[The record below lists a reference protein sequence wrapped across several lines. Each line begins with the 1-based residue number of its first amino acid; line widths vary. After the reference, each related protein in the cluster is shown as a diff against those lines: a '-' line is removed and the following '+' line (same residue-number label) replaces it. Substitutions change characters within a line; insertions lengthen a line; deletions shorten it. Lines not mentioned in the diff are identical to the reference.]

1 MALWAITLNI
11 DVVMIEPIP
20 QTSLSVSE
28 CIPPTHNKQLNR
40 NVEHRRFENGR
51 LHALNPFAEKQKKKK
66 RGIQFDYWVFWVLVW
81 TRSAAVEDIQ
91 VAVLAGTLSCCHV
104 FIYTVA
110 GPGLLEFQF
119 GWRIRSIC
127 LYLYPDVLLFYR

>member
-51 LHALNPFAEKQKKKK
+51 LHALNPFAEKQKEKKK
-66 RGIQFDYWVFWVLVW
+66 RKGNTI
-81 TRSAAVEDIQ
+81 R
-91 VAVLAGTLSCCHV
+91 
-104 FIYTVA
+104 
-110 GPGLLEFQF
+110 LLGFLGF
-119 GWRIRSIC
+119 GVDAFGCS
-127 LYLYPDVLLFYR
+127 